1 MAEFFVL
8 SITDSVSAKLPCKII
23 YRVKYRR
30 FDVPSNLRSPA
41 TGSFHPPTPRRSHG
55 KVILVTE
62 KSTALQR
69 ETHTEVRRPQPPL
82 VSGTPRARGLWQQRS
97 EGLSS
102 VAGMQQH
109 ISSINRLFCVAPFL
123 FPSLKPSLVFV
134 CFCLSPL
141 SPSRTFFS
149 RMVLWRPYRL
159 TLA

>member
-30 FDVPSNLRSPA
+30 FDVPSNLRTPA

-69 ETHTEVRRPQPPL
+69 PTQKCDDLQPPL

-97 EGLSS
+97 EGLFSMPECSS
-102 VAGMQQH
+102 TSPQ
-109 ISSINRLFCVAPFL
+109 SIACVAPFL
-123 FPSLKPSLVFV
+123 FPSNKNLLWFLYVFASL
-134 CFCLSPL
+134 LSL
-141 SPSRTFFS
+141 HLEHFSPEWCSGVRID
-149 RMVLWRPYRL
+149 
-159 TLA
+159 